1 MIGIKTYHF
10 EDKTMKVIDQCRLL
24 KLSKIE
30 LKYDNPR
37 TIFDDEEMDEL
48 ISSVKESGVL
58 NPIWCSV
65 EDNTYYLIAGER
77 RLRASKSVGLSEIP
91 ARIFQINTE
100 KEARILQSVEN
111 EQRTDLSQEERFDQF
126 TKMENLGMSITDMA
140 KMTGISTTKIRGIL
154 NLKDL
159 STDLFRDQNVDDFAK
174 TQLAKLRENEQII
187 MAKKLNTTDQYN
199 NFIMTGR
206 KLYEDVVKNIR
217 KLEKDDSVSEEQK
230 EKIRAIVVNEA
241 TKDVLAERIIAREKE
256 KIRLRLEGKFPT
268 IIDETLLEKYIN
280 ESDKY
285 YRLVLEMVENK
296 VEFANPRLVKS
307 LALSI
312 AAVRSALNELTGGIN
327 KNE

>member
-1 MIGIKTYHF
+1 MN
-10 EDKTMKVIDQCRLL
+10 D
-24 KLSKIE
+24 
-30 LKYDNPR
+30 
-37 TIFDDEEMDEL
+37 L
-48 ISSVKESGVL
+48 INSIMESGVL

-65 EDNTYYLIAGER
+65 EKNKYYLIAGER
-77 RLRASKSVGLSEIP
+77 RLRASKVVGLNEVP
-91 ARIFQINTE
+91 ARLFQIESE
-100 KEARILQSVEN
+100 KEARILQTVEN
-111 EQRTDLSQEERFDQF
+111 EQRADLSQEERFDQF
-126 TKMENLGMSITDMA
+126 TKMENLGMSITDMG
-140 KMTGISTTKIRGIL
+140 KMTGISKTTIRGIL

-174 TQLAKLRENEQII
+174 TQLAKLREDEQII

-199 NFIMTGR
+199 NPIMTGR

-217 KLEKDDSVSEEQK
+217 KLSKDDSISEEQK
-230 EKIRAIVVNEA
+230 EKIRATVVNEA

-268 IIDETLLEKYIN
+268 IIDDTLLEKYIN

-296 VEFANPRLVKS
+296 VEFANPRLVQS

-312 AAVRSALNELTGGIN
+312 ATVRTALNELTGGLN